1 MEIEKILCEEYI
13 IFRKIGSGSFGDV
26 YIAYDNNKN
35 LFAIKTEKKN
45 THARLIFEYK
55 MYLTLS
61 KYNVKGVPR
70 IYKFIQ
76 TLDYN
81 MMVMELLGP
90 SLEKIFVS
98 YNSILKIETVCNI
111 GIQIISLLENVHNAG
126 IVHRDIK
133 PNNFL
138 IDCKDVNKINIM
150 DFGLSK
156 RYVDSK
162 GNHMEYRLLK
172 SFVGT
177 ARYASI
183 NIHNNIEPT
192 RRDDLESVG
201 YMLIYFVKGSLP
213 WQGLA
218 RGKKNQNKIIGK
230 CKGETSILELCK
242 NLPPCFAQYI
252 WYCRNLKYDEKPN
265 YCYLKTLFR
274 SNVNMVD
281 PDNYSSNSNGTSNDN
296 GSKCSFP
303 MVEWS
308 KSTYL
313 SSYLLKYDIINT

>member
-1 MEIEKILCEEYI
+1 MNIEKILCDEYI
-13 IFRKIGSGSFGDV
+13 IFKKIGNGSFGDV
-26 YIAYDNNKN
+26 YIAYDNNKK

-45 THARLIFEYK
+45 THARLMFEYK
-55 MYLTLS
+55 IYMTLS
-61 KYNVKGVPR
+61 KHNMTIGIPK
-70 IYKFIQ
+70 IYKLIQ
-76 TLDYN
+76 TTEYN
-81 MMVMELLGP
+81 MMIMELLGP
-90 SLEKIFVS
+90 SLEKICVS
-98 YNSILKIETVCNI
+98 YNNILKLETVCNI
-111 GIQIISLLENVHNAG
+111 GIQIISLLENVHNTG
-126 IVHRDIK
+126 IIHRDIK

-156 RYVDSK
+156 KYIDEN
-162 GNHMEYRLLK
+162 GNHMEYKLLK

-230 CKGETSILELCK
+230 CKKETTIMELCK

-252 WYCRNLKYDEKPN
+252 WYCRNLKYDETPN
-265 YCYLKTLFR
+265 YFYLKTLFR
-274 SNVNMVD
+274 GILDTFVLEHNSC
-281 PDNYSSNSNGTSNDN
+281 SSNHDEIL
-296 GSKCSFP
+296 K
-303 MVEWS
+303 VEWS
-308 KSTYL
+308 KSKYL
-313 SSYLLKYDIINT
+313 SSYLLKYDIINN